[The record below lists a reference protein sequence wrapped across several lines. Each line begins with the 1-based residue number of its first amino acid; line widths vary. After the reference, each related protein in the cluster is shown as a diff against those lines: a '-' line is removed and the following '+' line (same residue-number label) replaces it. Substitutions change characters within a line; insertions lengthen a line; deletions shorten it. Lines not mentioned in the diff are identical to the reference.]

1 MSLSPNCLSKALLL
15 RGAALS
21 SLMAMLSFAPLSF
34 AQTATE
40 VTEEQATTLNTADDG
55 DITITSTGLIST
67 TDSPAV
73 TLNSDNDVS
82 IAGAISIE
90 DTDNTTGVLIE
101 GGNTGLF
108 DLSGSISISEDFT
121 PEDTDGDFVVDGTV
135 ASGTG
140 RTGILISGGGAFTGN
155 VTTQEGS
162 QILVEGNDSAG
173 IRLASGTDI
182 DGDVSV
188 ASIMQVG
195 GANSTAI
202 DLAGDVSGNVDLSG
216 GSILSNGEAAR
227 GIDITGDVGD
237 RVTISSTTA
246 SSGFRFATRQNL
258 FVRSLLDDEDT
269 LQGGNAVRIAGD
281 VGGGIHIANP
291 TVTTDEG
298 VTAVTGFARIQ
309 QSGSEAALLIG
320 STGAPINVG
329 RIADITDPTD
339 EAFDEGLQYSVVN
352 EGFIIADG
360 VLDDVDTVALQIQNA
375 ALSDGLSNEGTIT
388 SQTYR
393 SGIAGDADDV
403 SGDVAHSRAVLIASG
418 ADIPTFNNDGTIT
431 AAATEAFDTVFLDEA
446 NPEGAN
452 AVNATGLQ
460 IDAGA
465 TLTQFDNSGTLAAV
479 LLGREGT
486 AYALIDRS
494 GTLATINNEGI
505 IRASGNSSDPDTDN
519 SGVATPDF
527 SLVAIDVSANT
538 TGVTLNNV
546 IAVDDD
552 TTDEITPAS
561 PIIAGNVVFGSGDD
575 TFTSTDGLVVGVVSF
590 GDGAD
595 TLALNSS
602 SITGGLTDSDGDL
615 TIALVDSSLTLL
627 DTAPINATSAS
638 FDATSN
644 FLPIIDGST
653 NTVSTLVA
661 SGNVTFE
668 DGATITPLLANIIG
682 NGGTFTLVSAGSLTL
697 GTDIATLQPENAPWL
712 YQTEITRSGN
722 DLITTLVLRDTADL
736 GLDEQQT
743 AAFAGTFDALS
754 RDASLGGAFAAITDE
769 QEFNAAYNQLL
780 PEFAA
785 AVTQFVSANID
796 GSTGAVASHLNTTR
810 RAEDERK
817 GGAWIEEFAYFV
829 DRDLAGLSEQY
840 RGFGFGFTGGFDTNW
855 GPLDT
860 IGINFGFSTTEVEDV
875 LGFDDPLNVQSFQT
889 GLYAAYAIGQLG
901 FDAYVGGGYSSFEQS
916 RNIDIGSFN
925 ALAESDWNGTHY
937 NASLNAGYDIYLGTT
952 YFMRPSANVSYISLT
967 EDSRVE
973 DGSDAIRLAYEE
985 RTSEIGTATALLDF
999 GGRFEGDRIWW
1010 SPTARIG
1017 VRNQFAGDG
1026 IITDASFVS
1035 SGIPLSLRS
1044 NDFPSTGLIF
1054 GASIAAGSKYSSFSL
1069 DYDADVRDGFNRHTL
1084 RLVLRMLF

>member
-1 MSLSPNCLSKALLL
+1 MLLSPNCLSKALLL
-15 RGAALS
+15 RGAAMS
-21 SLMAMLSFAPLSF
+21 SLMAVLSLAPASF

-40 VTEEQATTLNTADDG
+40 VNAEQATTVNTADDG

-67 TDSPAV
+67 TNSPAV

-82 IAGAISIE
+82 IAGSVSIE

-101 GGNTGLF
+101 GGNTGNF
-108 DLSGSISISEDFT
+108 DLSGSILVSEDYT
-121 PEDTDGDFVVDGTV
+121 PTDTDDDFIVDGTV
-135 ASGTG
+135 AQGTG
-140 RTGILISGGGAFTGN
+140 RTGILISGGGTFTGN
-155 VTTQEGS
+155 VSTQAGS

-173 IRLASGTDI
+173 IRLASGTDL
-182 DGDVSV
+182 DGDVDFASV
-188 ASIMQVG
+188 MQVV
-195 GANSTAI
+195 GANTTGL
-202 DLAGDVSGNVDLSG
+202 DLAGDVSGNVNLSG
-216 GSILSNGEAAR
+216 GSITGSGENVRAV
-227 GIDITGDVGD
+227 DITGNVSD
-237 RVTISSTTA
+237 RVTISSSA
-246 SSGFRFATRQNL
+246 SSSGYRFPSRQNQ
-258 FVRSLLDDEDT
+258 FVRELLDDEDN
-269 LQGGNAVRIAGD
+269 LQGGNTVRIAGD

-291 TVTTDEG
+291 TTTTDEG
-298 VTAVTGFARIQ
+298 VTAITGFASIQ
-309 QSGSEAALLIG
+309 QAGSEAALLIG
-320 STGAPINVG
+320 SNGAPITVG
-329 RIADITDPTD
+329 LIADITDPTNED
-339 EAFDEGLQYSVVN
+339 FDEDLQYSVVN
-352 EGFIIADG
+352 EGFVSTNG
-360 VLDDVDTVALQIQNA
+360 VFDDVGAVGLQIQNA
-375 ALSDGLSNEGTIT
+375 ALSHGLSNEGTIS

-393 SGIAGDADDV
+393 SGVAGDADDV
-403 SGDVAHSRAVLIASG
+403 AGDAAHSRAVVIASG

-431 AAATEAFDTVFLDEA
+431 ATAAEAVDTIFLDEA

-486 AYALIDRS
+486 AYALVDRS

-505 IRASGNSSDPDTDN
+505 IRASGSSSDPDTDN
-519 SGVATPDF
+519 SGVETPDF

-538 TGVTLNNV
+538 TGVTVNNV
-546 IAVDDD
+546 IAADDD
-552 TTDEITPAS
+552 LTDEVTPAT

-575 TFTSTDGLVVGVVSF
+575 TFVSTNGLMVGVVSF

-602 SITGGLTDSDGDL
+602 SITGGITDSDGDL
-615 TIALVDSSLTLL
+615 NIALVDSSLTLL
-627 DTAPINATSAS
+627 DTVPINATTAS
-638 FDATSN
+638 FDGTSN
-644 FLPIIDGST
+644 FLPIIDGET
-653 NTVSTLVA
+653 NTVSTLIA

-697 GTDIATLQPENAPWL
+697 GPDIATLQPENAPWL
-712 YQTEITRSGN
+712 YRTEISRSGN
-722 DLITTLVLRDTADL
+722 DLITTLTLRDTAEL
-736 GLDEQQT
+736 GLDTQQT

-796 GSTGAVASHLNTTR
+796 GSTGAVASHINTTR

-817 GGAWIEEFAYFV
+817 GGAWIEEFAYFA

-840 RGFGFGFTGGFDTNW
+840 RGFGFGFTGGFDTGW

-875 LGFDDPLNVQSFQT
+875 LGFDEPLNVQAFQT
-889 GLYAAYAIGQLG
+889 GLYAAYAIGKLG

-916 RNIDIGSFN
+916 RQIEIGSFN
-925 ALAESDWNGTHY
+925 ALAESDWGGTHY
-937 NASLNAGYDIYLGTT
+937 NASLNAGYDINLGGT

-967 EDSRVE
+967 EGSRTE
-973 DGSDAIRLAYEE
+973 SGSDAIRLAYEE

-1010 SPTARIG
+1010 SPSARIG

-1044 NDFPSTGLIF
+1044 HDFPSTGIIF
-1054 GASIAAGSKYSSFSL
+1054 GASIAAGSKYSSFSM